1 MRPSECVSA
10 CLFSQHLSRLRL
22 LLASPGG
29 SGGEALE
36 VRLQAVQS
44 PVAEERSHLIPC
56 SAGRPVGRR
65 STGRSLPGS
74 SGREGSGGCCFNC
87 CLQFVGKT
95 FNVHGYLVTVLAERN
110 LGLTWGDRGSS
121 RALGD
126 GSSWC
131 DPSSGTP
138 ASSGHCGFLARTPAA
153 SHLR

>member
-1 MRPSECVSA
+1 MCFCLLCLPVFSTSQRTPPPSG
-10 CLFSQHLSRLRL
+10 FSRRVRRGGPRGQ
-22 LLASPGG
+22 APG
-29 SGGEALE
+29 
-36 VRLQAVQS
+36 S
-44 PVAEERSHLIPC
+44 PVPCGRGEKPPDTTLRRPPCRRS
-56 SAGRPVGRR
+56 
-65 STGRSLPGS
+65 STGRPSR
-74 SGREGSGGCCFNC
+74 GRRGGRAAGAAALTAVAT
-87 CLQFVGKT
+87 LQFVGKT

-126 GSSWC
+126 ESSWC